1 MKTIL
6 VATDFSEAARS
17 ALLYATALAK
27 DLNARIVLFSAY
39 QMVPGPIADSMT
51 IVSPAEMKE
60 LTQRQLDTEILAIDI
75 SNTLSIKTCY
85 EESMPV
91 DGILQAAKE
100 EQAELIVVGMKSSNK
115 ALRKIIGSTVTSL
128 ARETTTPLVVVP
140 EGAKYAQL
148 LTIALASDLAPETD
162 TQTIEALRQIGARFQ
177 SKLFI
182 VRVIKDKSQQVYEIL
197 NRPARLSKVIRSLD
211 PAYEYPENKNIPGA
225 LDEFIN
231 THHVDMLAMVPHKHS
246 LLERWFVKSTTRSMI
261 FKTHIPLLI
270 LPEVKI
276 EFEKPAH
283 AGEREVESF

>member
-17 ALLYATALAK
+17 ALWYATELARSF
-27 DLNARIVLFSAY
+27 NARIILFSAY
-39 QMVPGPIADSMT
+39 QMIPGPIADSMT

-60 LTQRQLDTEILAIDI
+60 LTQRQLDTEILALDT
-75 SNTLSIKTCY
+75 SNTLSIQTCY

-91 DGILQAAKE
+91 DGILHAAKE
-100 EQAELIVVGMKSSNK
+100 EQADLIVVGMKSSNK

-128 ARETTTPLVVVP
+128 ATVTTIPLVVVP
-140 EGAKYAQL
+140 EGTKYTQP

-162 TQTIEALRQIGARFQ
+162 TQTIEALREIGNRFQ

-211 PAYEYPENKNIPGA
+211 PAYEYPEKKNIPEA

-231 THHVDMLAMVPHKHS
+231 THHIDMLAMVPHKHS

-261 FKTHIPLLI
+261 FKTRIPLLI

-276 EFEKPAH
+276 AFEKPAH
-283 AGEREVESF
+283 AGQREAEPF